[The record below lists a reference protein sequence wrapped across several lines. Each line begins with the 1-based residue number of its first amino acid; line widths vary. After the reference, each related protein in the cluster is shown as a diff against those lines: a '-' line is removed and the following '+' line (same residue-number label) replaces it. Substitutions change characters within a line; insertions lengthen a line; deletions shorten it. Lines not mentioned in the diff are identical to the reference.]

1 MKMEFDLR
9 DLNRPAL
16 ERLVKQLLTASGD
29 EEKAIMDR
37 LGEQAKS
44 KGDAIKESEDLA
56 NLTEE
61 KRGKPNPIDPDEEP
75 ARRKKNG

>member
-29 EEKAIMDR
+29 EEKEILDR
-37 LGEQAKS
+37 LGDQAKS
-44 KGDAIKESEDLA
+44 KDDAVKESEDLA

-61 KRGKPNPIDPDEEP
+61 KRGKPTPINPDEEP